1 MNPSIARGEVL
12 WYTVIKRIEAEDNCE
27 RRTQMIAYGLKRA
40 LRAPRKL
47 IVYFFVAALICAFLC
62 IGLNLK
68 QTADVNLAN
77 VLDSFN
83 VLALPDFKARINQYG
98 QKVTEKGE
106 TFGYLPCEAVHY
118 DLEDLLSLPGV
129 IGIDARNRFGGCITN
144 TKYSFYQERLQSQ
157 TALRYHM
164 ADVVIFEL
172 AQNEA
177 VTIENT
183 RSAMTIKI
191 KRLWSASGLN
201 AERCNLKVQNPIGKT
216 GFTYTLQPGVT
227 YIANLGD
234 WGLLTEDIYHY
245 PYRAKVNGNGT
256 QSFGNFKDNLGLRA
270 KYPAITEYYEGFWDT
285 ERGRYFQQSAE
296 ACYLNGNS
304 ATIITTSD
312 LTAIPSWA
320 SGDIF
325 LTAGRAFSE
334 EDYRN
339 GNQVCIV
346 SKQFLSETGF
356 QIGDTIDF
364 SFFETSYHLSDY
376 VRDQYSTFDPYLYDT
391 QRELQEGAS
400 ETLPMDH
407 IFDKGSFTII
417 GAYDGNVCW
426 RSDHESYL
434 FNESMHW
441 LMVLLPSTS
450 VQNQPEVKLSQYMT
464 SIQVEPMKLQ
474 KFLAAAQSSG
484 LMEEQTYGYQLGL
497 TVDDHGLSGMIS
509 GLEALQEISRLVLL
523 LSSLTAGL
531 AVLVLVILHLLQNRR
546 QIAILR
552 SMGIKKAQVAAFV
565 TTGILL
571 ASLLGTVI
579 GGLAGQRLSNAV
591 AERILTTAQE
601 DSVDDRFSAMTS
613 VKTAEDA
620 TFELE
625 VAADPDCTKIAVG
638 SIFGAMLV
646 LSVGAVLWESRKPP
660 LLMLGVKE

>member
-1 MNPSIARGEVL
+1 
-12 WYTVIKRIEAEDNCE
+12 
-27 RRTQMIAYGLKRA
+27 MIAYSLKRA
-40 LRAPRKL
+40 LRTRRRL
-47 IVYFFVAALICAFLC
+47 IVYFCVLTAVSTFLV

-68 QTADVNLAN
+68 AMADANLSA

-83 VLALPDFKARINQYG
+83 VLALPDFQARINQYG
-98 QKVTEKGE
+98 QKVTEKEE
-106 TFGYLPCEAVHY
+106 TFGYLPCEALHY
-118 DLEDLLSLPGV
+118 DLEDILSLPGV

-157 TALRYHM
+157 TSLRYHM
-164 ADVVIFEL
+164 ADVLIFEL

-177 VTIENT
+177 VTIGNT
-183 RSAMTIKI
+183 SSALTIKI

-201 AERCNLKVQNPIGKT
+201 AERCNLRVQNPISKT

-234 WGLLTEDIYHY
+234 WGLLTKDIYHY
-245 PYRAKVNGNGT
+245 PYRAKVSGNGT
-256 QSFGNFKDNLGLRA
+256 QSFENSKDHLGLRA

-285 ERGRYFQQSAE
+285 ELGRYFQQSAE

-320 SGDIF
+320 NGDIF
-325 LTAGRAFSE
+325 LAAGRAFSE
-334 EDYRN
+334 EDYQN

-346 SKQFLSETGF
+346 SKHFLSETGF

-364 SFFETSYHLSDY
+364 SFYETSYHLSDY
-376 VRDQYSTFDPYLYDT
+376 VRDHYSTFDPYLYDT
-391 QRELQEGAS
+391 QRELQEGTS
-400 ETLPMDH
+400 ETLPMEY

-441 LMVLLPSTS
+441 LDILLPSAS
-450 VQNQPEVKLSQYMT
+450 VHDQPEVKLSQYMT
-464 SIQVEPMKLQ
+464 SIQVEPMMLQ

-497 TVDDHGLSGMIS
+497 PVDDHGLSGMIS

-523 LSSLTAGL
+523 LSSLTAAL

-552 SMGIKKAQVAAFV
+552 SMGIKKAQVAVFV
-565 TTGILL
+565 TIGILL

-579 GGLAGQRLSNAV
+579 GGMVGQRLSNDV
-591 AERILTTAQE
+591 AERILATAQE

-613 VKTAEDA
+613 VKTSADA
-620 TFELE
+620 SFEME
-625 VAADPDCTKIAVG
+625 IAADPVCTRIAVG
-638 SIFGAMLV
+638 SIFGAMLL
-646 LSVGAVLWESRKPP
+646 LSLGVVLWECRKPP